1 MKILKL
7 NVFIVCSHCISSAL
21 TLQRLV
27 STQMNFSWTPGVI
40 RLNIHCVKS
49 VLIRSFSSPYFSTF
63 RLNTERCSVSL
74 RIQSKIQTRKTPITD
89 TFCAVIGFM
98 IICKIWGKR
107 INSGKLGFNDEWIVS
122 SYGHVMDAFV
132 LPPSC
137 NGSSSTSKK
146 R

>member
-1 MKILKL
+1 MQMKILKL

-21 TLQRLV
+21 TLQLLV

-49 VLIRSFSSPYFSTF
+49 VLIRSFSSPYFSTS

-98 IICKIWGKR
+98 IICKIWGKKDKFR
-107 INSGKLGFNDEWIVS
+107 KTWF
-122 SYGHVMDAFV
+122 
-132 LPPSC
+132 
-137 NGSSSTSKK
+137 
-146 R
+146 